1 MLFIKKNIRLIIV
14 TSIFFIPIVLI
25 FLHFQE
31 ERDDKEKFGKW
42 CNLERTKLG
51 VPTIENNWESG
62 DYIRDYRTDTTG
74 KIKIVIWSR
83 DTKFSTSDSSIFLP
97 RHSSKWIYVKGNV
110 RINEEDNYFC
120 SLYLDKFEYE
130 LNLNFSFKEKS
141 FVTSLTQSDPINV
154 INKYH
159 ELIDKAKFD
168 YQEKQK
174 KLPINEQDNSEH
186 EDSFY
191 DEEGELF
198 TEAKK
203 QVSINWVWKE
213 KALSKAD
220 SVLNL
225 WELKRK

>member
-1 MLFIKKNIRLIIV
+1 MLFMKKNIRLIV
-14 TSIFFIPIVLI
+14 FTSIVIISIVLI
-25 FLHFQE
+25 FLHFQK
-31 ERDDKEKFGKW
+31 ERNDKDKFGKW
-42 CNLERTKLG
+42 CNSGRTKLG
-51 VPTIENNWESG
+51 VPTIDNDWESG

-83 DTKFSTSDSSIFLP
+83 DTKFSTSDSSIFIP
-97 RHSSKWIYVKGNV
+97 RHSSKWIYVKDNV

-120 SLYLDKFEYE
+120 SLYIDRFEYE
-130 LNLNFSFKEKS
+130 LKLNYFFTEKS
-141 FVTSLTQSDPINV
+141 FVTSLTQLNPNDV
-154 INKYH
+154 IKKYH
-159 ELIDKAKFD
+159 EIIDKTKFD

-174 KLPINEQDNSEH
+174 KLPIKEQDNSEH

-198 TEAKK
+198 TEAEK
-203 QVSINWVWKE
+203 QVSINWIWKE
-213 KALSKAD
+213 NALSKAD